1 MFTERIFM
9 CLYYKN
15 KMTTKTEHQVRWYLR
30 NLLLCSVLSDSL
42 DFPGKETEVGCHF
55 LL

>member
-1 MFTERIFM
+1 MFTKHIFM

-15 KMTTKTEHQVRWYLR
+15 EMTTKTEHQVHCYLG
-30 NLLLCSVLSDSL
+30 NLLLCLVLSDSL
-42 DFPGKETEVGCHF
+42 DFPGKKTEVGCHF